1 MSSLSWVLFL
11 SLVTVL
17 WSCLRLISDSPKES
31 KQKQISQVS
40 SILSFLELISLAIS
54 STIFHWNKWKQQQ
67 QQSCL
72 ESQNQVSLCMFIC
85 YVFCITE
92 QAFIQSV
99 FKHCHHHHLSL
110 NCDGHL
116 GTTNDFTNH
125 FPKFFPVFHC
135 LLELGELQACP
146 FHDIVF
152 PPLPLSA
159 LSSSPFHCALQ
170 NGCSH
175 VSILFQFA
183 SLSDGQEVFVC
194 SDCLLDLGTDFL
206 VGSIAFVWY
215 T

>member
-85 YVFCITE
+85 YVFCITG

-146 FHDIVF
+146 VHDIVF

-170 NGCSH
+170 DGFGQTWWRGDMT
-175 VSILFQFA
+175 IPLQFA
-183 SLSDGQEVFVC
+183 SLYNRQ
-194 SDCLLDLGTDFL
+194 
-206 VGSIAFVWY
+206 
-215 T
+215 